1 MVENT
6 KENRPKFSNA
16 SPIKLTVNELRKTE
30 KYAHISDEDAIIL
43 IEEFYLLGNILIKLK
58 NNQ

>member
-6 KENRPKFSNA
+6 KENRPIFSNA
-16 SPIKLTVNELRKTE
+16 SLGKLTVNELRKTE

-43 IEEFYLLGNILIKLK
+43 IEEFYLLGNILIKLN